1 MTRPALSFR
10 LAAALLA
17 MAAWMGASAAA
28 AAEAQREDHT
38 FRRNGE
44 VSRRLWTPEFAQ
56 GRGVSVGL
64 ALGLRGAVRQH
75 LDRKAAPAIT
85 FELGDRAQLSVIA
98 APNRGAMVLLQAP
111 TW

>member
-1 MTRPALSFR
+1 MSCGL
-10 LAAALLA
+10 
-17 MAAWMGASAAA
+17 GASAAA
-28 AAEAQREDHT
+28 AAAPEREDGSL
-38 FRRNGE
+38 RRNGE

-75 LDRKAAPAIT
+75 LDRPVAPAIT

-111 TW
+111 AW